1 VSRLSH
7 FPETRRE
14 NGGVFQSEHL
24 ELPARRGG
32 VHREGFSMSGYD
44 DGPWSPA
51 APAEDDWRPRSRS
64 AGPGPRPYEPVRG
77 PDRPFGPAGDRPPSG
92 PAGEPVDRRRK
103 GGRKAGGPRKKWG
116 WKKKTLVWT
125 AGTMGFVLVAAGGLA
140 GYVYL
145 HFNANIK
152 STPLLP
158 PGVTQAAE
166 IPNQFG
172 QTPLNI
178 LVMGSD
184 TRDSAADC
192 ALGHDCQG
200 SDNYAA
206 GERADVEMVVHLS
219 ADRSNM
225 TVMSIPRDTI
235 TELPSCAGGG
245 ENLINSALNGG
256 PSCQVQEVHNLTG
269 LTIDG
274 YIMADM
280 AAVVGLSNAI
290 GPVNVC
296 VTNNVLDKDSGLKLP
311 KGTSA
316 IVGVQALEWLRSR
329 HAFLNEPQRE
339 EAQHLYLSA
348 LIRKL
353 ESEGSLSNV
362 STLYSVADIATKSLT
377 VSQNLDSVTS
387 LLSLAQQM
395 GKVPTSRIT
404 MLSMPWEQYTGS
416 DSEWSQQLQVE
427 QPQASDMFA
436 ALRADQPYTS
446 KAASSGA
453 TTGSTATTPAST
465 VDAASV
471 DDAAVR
477 VSVVNDSGTPGRAL
491 SVRDGLVASG
501 FNQATDTSG
510 NGVAQTVVYYPAGR
524 SDSAAAVAGA
534 LSIPSAQVKQSSSYS
549 EVTVLVGADW
559 TSGSSYGA
567 SGAAGSTTPNVQ
579 ASAPPSVSMENFA
592 SDANACMTVSQ
603 PEW

>member
-1 VSRLSH
+1 
-7 FPETRRE
+7 
-14 NGGVFQSEHL
+14 
-24 ELPARRGG
+24 
-32 VHREGFSMSGYD
+32 MSGYD
-44 DGPWSPA
+44 DGPWNPA
-51 APAEDDWRPRSRS
+51 GPAGEDWRPRSRS
-64 AGPGPRPYEPVRG
+64 ARPQQPDPGRGPGRPA
-77 PDRPFGPAGDRPPSG
+77 GPAGGRRAAG
-92 PAGEPVDRRRK
+92 PVGEPADRRRK
-103 GGRKAGGPRKKWG
+103 DGRKAREPRKKWG

-125 AGTMGFVLVAAGGLA
+125 SGTMGFVLVAAGGLA

-145 HFNANIK
+145 HLNANIK

-184 TRDSAADC
+184 TRNSAEDC
-192 ALGHDCQG
+192 ALGHDCEG

-206 GERADVEMVVHLS
+206 GERADVEMLVHLS
-219 ADRSNM
+219 ADRTNM

-235 TELPSCAGGG
+235 TRLPACAGGG
-245 ENLINSALNGG
+245 ETLINAALNGG

-274 YIMADM
+274 FIKADM

-296 VTNNVLDKDSGLKLP
+296 VTNNVLDTDSGLKLP

-348 LIRKL
+348 MIRKL
-353 ESEGSLSNV
+353 ESEGSLTNV
-362 STLYSVADIATKSLT
+362 GLLYSVADIATKSLT

-395 GKVPTSRIT
+395 GKVPASRIT
-404 MLSMPWEQYTGS
+404 MLSMPWEAYDGP
-416 DSEWSQQLQVE
+416 DSEFDQQLQVE
-427 QPQASDMFA
+427 NPQASEMFA
-436 ALRADQPYTS
+436 ALRADQPYTPS
-446 KAASSGA
+446 AAASDAATGSSTAIQTTAPA
-453 TTGSTATTPAST
+453 TTA
-465 VDAASV
+465 DAASV
-471 DDAAVR
+471 NDAAVR
-477 VSVVNDSGTPGRAL
+477 VSVVNDSGTPGRA
-491 SVRDGLVASG
+491 SAVRDGLVGSG
-501 FNQATDTSG
+501 FGEATDTSG
-510 NGVAQTVVYYPAGR
+510 NGAAKTMVYYPSGR
-524 SDSAAAVAGA
+524 SDSAAAVAVA
-534 LSIPSAQVKQSSSYS
+534 LDIPSAQVEQSGSYS
-549 EVTVLVGADW
+549 QVTVLVGADW
-559 TSGSSYGA
+559 TSGTMYGA
-567 SGAAGSTTPNVQ
+567 GSAGGATTPNVQ

-592 SDANACMTVSQ
+592 SDANACMTVTK